1 MAKSGAVG
9 QKMETT
15 PNRTMSNSLSSYALF
30 SGQESYTL
38 DEKGRVTVP
47 KAWRKKDADSEEFYL
62 VPDSAGAC
70 LRAMR
75 PEHFAKLGDD
85 ARALPGM
92 DAKKHM
98 LFLRNF
104 FSQSVLVSTD
114 KQGRIAVP
122 KDYCERF
129 KLGGEIAMVG
139 ARDLFELWN
148 KAALKER
155 QKQEAPEFGHFA
167 DALGL

>member
-1 MAKSGAVG
+1 MGLWGK
-9 QKMETT
+9 KWRL
-15 PNRTMSNSLSSYALF
+15 PPIPTMSNSLSSAALF

-47 KAWRKKDADSEEFYL
+47 KSWRQKDVESEEFYL

-75 PEHFAKLGDD
+75 PDHFAKIGDD
-85 ARALPGM
+85 ARELPGM
-92 DAKKHM
+92 DAKKHR

-104 FSQSVLVSTD
+104 FSRSVLVSTD

-122 KDYCERF
+122 KDYCDRF
-129 KLGGEIAMVG
+129 KLSGEIVMVG

-148 KAALKER
+148 KAALKDS
-155 QKQEAPEFGHFA
+155 QKLEAPEFNHIA
-167 DALGL
+167 DALGV

>member
-1 MAKSGAVG
+1 
-9 QKMETT
+9 
-15 PNRTMSNSLSSYALF
+15 MSNSLSSPALF
-30 SGQESYTL
+30 SGQDCYTL

-47 KAWRKKDADSEEFYL
+47 KSWRQKDVESEEFYL

-75 PEHFAKLGDD
+75 PDYFAKIGDD
-85 ARALPGM
+85 ARELPGM
-92 DAKKHM
+92 DAKKHK
-98 LFLRNF
+98 LFLRHF

-122 KDYCERF
+122 KEYCDRF
-129 KLGGEIAMVG
+129 KLSGEIAMVG

-148 KAALKER
+148 KAALKDR
-155 QKQEAPEFGHFA
+155 QKLEAPEFGVFA
-167 DALGL
+167 DALGV